1 MQQDNN
7 IENKLRE
14 LEEGQQPDL
23 SNMDAHWQQMQ
34 VMLQPGAVAVK
45 KGLPKWIF
53 NGLSVL
59 TVVVLIGA
67 AMWFLSSKKNNN
79 AEAVVKQNEV
89 APKENSTAVSTAS
102 SIIKDTLAKETVTP
116 VVLSINPSL
125 IYDYASQGN
134 ADTDAWIEEDSLLGT
149 VKLNYTPCATCP
161 DKKDEQ
167 VVSNAERQLRLQN
180 LFTTLKK
187 EEQHFTIDN
196 SRDTLL
202 QFEEG
207 TVLLIPANS
216 LGGKNGIVFTVKEFY
231 KESDMILNQLS
242 TASNKD
248 QLVSGGMFQIKAT
261 LDSKEVN
268 IDSSK
273 PIRLYMADSSSNM
286 NEMQLFIGETSSN
299 HLSNISTH
307 NTGDNIGSKTVNWL
321 PQLQKFS
328 NKKLV
333 TQVRVLNLADMPYHV
348 KRRKNGEIGY
358 FDMDYSRNIS
368 IDRLKEVLKQKYGYS
383 KVRLRHD
390 LWYFTDQHIFYRYYD
405 SYYGERIGDS
415 LWMEKE
421 LADKYK
427 LVGTATRTVQVN
439 GFSNNANYRY
449 YLDRIASQNDN
460 RYAKLIENIKTKY
473 SVDIKKFGW
482 INCDRFYNDSREKIQ
497 YAVNLGDSAK
507 NYYTVLVFDK
517 IKSMMN
523 GYVDGNRVIFSNLPK
538 GEKVKIISIGI
549 DKKGAAVYTLQPATI
564 NTEELSGLQF
574 QSTSAAALKTELSKM
589 DR

>member
-14 LEEGQQPDL
+14 LEEGQQPDH

-45 KGLPKWIF
+45 KGLPKWML
-53 NGLSVL
+53 NTLSVVA
-59 TVVVLIGA
+59 VVVLIGSA
-67 AMWFLSSKKNNN
+67 LLYLSSKKDAADNRIVNQSRVGENEKINN
-79 AEAVVKQNEV
+79 AVPVISSDSSDKQMQLSESTLKTNSQIVHQETDG
-89 APKENSTAVSTAS
+89 ENYFSDNGGSIFDSLKINFTECKTCPSKKTDSAVSF
-102 SIIKDTLAKETVTP
+102 
-116 VVLSINPSL
+116 
-125 IYDYASQGN
+125 
-134 ADTDAWIEEDSLLGT
+134 
-149 VKLNYTPCATCP
+149 
-161 DKKDEQ
+161 
-167 VVSNAERQLRLQN
+167 AERKMLLQN
-180 LFTTLKK
+180 LFTQLEKP
-187 EEQHFTIDN
+187 EQQYSIDN
-196 SRDTLL
+196 SMDTLL

-216 LGGKNGIVFTVKEFY
+216 LGGKSGIVFTVKEFY

-242 TASNKD
+242 TLSNKD
-248 QLVSGGMFQIKAT
+248 LLVSGGMLHIKAT
-261 LDSKEVN
+261 LNGNDVV
-268 IDSSK
+268 IDSAK
-273 PIRLYMADSSSNM
+273 PIRLFMTDTSNSI
-286 NEMQLFIGETSSN
+286 NEMQLFTGETSSN
-299 HLSNISTH
+299 HSSNISAH
-307 NTGDNIGSKTVNWL
+307 NTGDTISSKTVNWL
-321 PQLQKFS
+321 PQLQNFS
-328 NKKLV
+328 NKKMV
-333 TQVRVLNLADMPYHV
+333 TQVRVLNLADMPYYV
-348 KRRKNGEIGY
+348 KRIKNGEIAY

-368 IDRLKEVLKQKYGYS
+368 IDKLKEVLKQKYGYS
-383 KVRLRHD
+383 KVRLTTDLLFFRNRHV
-390 LWYFTDQHIFYRYYD
+390 FYRYYD

-415 LWMEKE
+415 IWMEKE
-421 LADKYK
+421 LAGKYK

-449 YLDRIASQNDN
+449 YLDGIASQNDN
-460 RYAKLIENIKTKY
+460 RYAKLIENIKIKY

-497 YAVNLGDSAK
+497 YTVNLNDSAK

-549 DKKGAAVYTLQPATI
+549 NKTGGTVYTLQRATI